1 MLCAISSRKLKPGAW
16 DDFRRA
22 WGPSEFPPGF
32 IRAYHVRAL
41 DDENHVISFGL
52 LDGSREDMERIRE
65 ETGGVEDERQRAMAE
80 FVEST
85 QIDGIFEV
93 VDEVTPQAR
102 VALRRHCAAPGVVGG
117 LAAPL

>member
-16 DDFRRA
+16 EDFRRA
-22 WGPSEFPPGF
+22 WEPPEFPPGF

-41 DDENHVISFGL
+41 DDEDHVISFGL
-52 LDGSREDMERIRE
+52 LDGSREDMERMRE
-65 ETGGVEDERQRAMAE
+65 ETSDAEGGRQRAMAE

-93 VDEVTPQAR
+93 VDEVTP
-102 VALRRHCAAPGVVGG
+102 
-117 LAAPL
+117 

>member
-16 DDFRRA
+16 EDFRRA
-22 WGPSEFPPGF
+22 WEPPEFPPGF

-41 DDENHVISFGL
+41 DDEDHVISFGL

-65 ETGGVEDERQRAMAE
+65 ETGDVEGERQRAMAQ

-93 VDEVTPQAR
+93 VEEVTP
-102 VALRRHCAAPGVVGG
+102 
-117 LAAPL
+117 